1 MTDQEKLGKI
11 FELMNEAEYLIGLE
25 QTDNIL
31 IAEYYSDCSGYICD
45 SFKDEVIEFDTLDEC
60 IEKLAEYVNNL
71 KAPAQAEEIDE
82 LQQHNTV
89 LKSVNEG
96 LEKRVEELKAEV
108 ERLGEITVTA
118 QLVYVP
124 DSKMKAKTIKD
135 FTDAEIQKEFQD
147 RFFDEIVVTYTGG
160 K

>member
-1 MTDQEKLGKI
+1 MTNQEKLGKI
-11 FELMNEAEYLIGLE
+11 FELMNDAEGLIGLDSVE
-25 QTDNIL
+25 NIL
-31 IAEYYSDCSGYICD
+31 ILEYYSDYSGSVYD
-45 SFKDEVIEFDTLDEC
+45 AFGDEIIGFENLDEA
-60 IEKLAEYVNNL
+60 IEKLTEYVNSL
-71 KAPAQAEEIDE
+71 KVPAQAEEIDE
-82 LQQHNTV
+82 LQQHNMV

-135 FTDAEIQKEFQD
+135 FTDAEIQKEYEN
-147 RFFDEIVVTYTGG
+147 RFFLDCAAHTGG
-160 K
+160 E